1 MVENIIRMDII
12 DENDGSVKG
21 INYPVTKPEAVQ
33 IDADTTLNDKIYY
46 STDVPTTATVGGVES
61 GTTYT
66 NADIIK
72 VLDDI
77 LHPYV
82 APTVSITTTKTPTY
96 YELGTSIEV
105 GVTVTP
111 TLGSKALTKV
121 AILKNA
127 VEDEVVTDSSNP
139 LSKTYTLDTTTT
151 FNGRVS
157 DGVNTVDTTGSTKFT
172 FIRPYYYGTIPS
184 TELASKA
191 DITADQI
198 HALTKVVKPTGVQY
212 SVPFSGST
220 CYQVLATIG
229 TLSQVL
235 DPNNFDYTAA
245 WQSYGQVVVVNE
257 YGVDVNYNV
266 YISDVVG
273 SAMTFKMKF

>member
-1 MVENIIRMDII
+1 MIENIIRMDII
-12 DENDGSVKG
+12 DETDNSVKG

-46 STDVPTTATVGGVES
+46 STAVPTTATVGGVET

-66 NADIIK
+66 KADIIQ

-82 APTVSITTTKTPTY
+82 APKVSISTSKTATY
-96 YELGTSIEV
+96 YELGTTV
-105 GVTVTP
+105 DVTVTVTP
-111 TLGSKALTKV
+111 TVGSKAITKV

-127 VEDEVVTDSSNP
+127 TEDEVSTESSA
-139 LSKTYTLDTTTT
+139 LSKTYSLDTTTT

-157 DGVNTVDTTGSTKFT
+157 DGTKTVDTTGSTKFT
-172 FIRPYYYGTIPS
+172 FIRPYYYGTIPAD
-184 TELASKA
+184 ELASKA
-191 DITADQI
+191 AITADQI
-198 HALTKVVKPTGVQY
+198 HALNKVVKPTGAQY
-212 SVPFSGST
+212 TVPFSGSN
-220 CYQVLATIG
+220 CYQVLATVG
-229 TLSQVL
+229 TLSQIL

-245 WQSYGQVVVVNE
+245 WQSYGQVVSVNE
-257 YGVDVNYNV
+257 HGVDVNYNV

-273 SAMTFKMKF
+273 SAMTFKIKF